1 MESQIENKPE
11 QEMTRSSE
19 QLETEE
25 KKSDG
30 GEKNG
35 VEKFVF
41 YTQTEVLMSVNTK
54 KDLQGQLKRWSYS
67 F

>member
-11 QEMTRSSE
+11 QEME

>member
-11 QEMTRSSE
+11 QEME

-54 KDLQGQLKRWSYS
+54 QDLQGQLKRWSYS